1 MLSPAPR
8 RPQIETHADALSR
21 LVRLLQFGTDV
32 FHAGGFCG
40 QAVYERVD
48 VPAQFHFVLEGS
60 LLVRDLARGTE
71 LRIDAP
77 GLIAFPVPSPHQIAS
92 GIDGCHLLCCYV
104 QPNDAVSAALIRAL
118 PQPMRLDL
126 RVHSRLRGLAQLLQM
141 EISEVKPGHDEAL
154 NLYLRSVVMEAVR
167 VALAEGGVPPG
178 LLSVITEPRLAR
190 AIAAF
195 LERPG
200 GRWTIASLARTAG
213 MSRSAFAA
221 TFARV
226 AAMTPQQF
234 LSAVRHDLG
243 ARLLAQGVPAKAVAR
258 TVGYASASSLAR
270 SIRQAGRH
278 GESSTPTA
286 DP

>member
-8 RPQIETHADALSR
+8 RPHIEDTADALSR
-21 LVRLLQFGTDV
+21 LIRLLQFATDV
-32 FHAGGFCG
+32 FHTGGFCG
-40 QAVYERVD
+40 EAVYDRTD
-48 VPAQFHFVLEGS
+48 TPAQFHFVLEGC
-60 LLVRDLARGTE
+60 LHVRDLAGGTQ

-77 GLIAFPVPSPHQIAS
+77 GLIAFPVASPHQLSS
-92 GIDGCHLLCCYV
+92 GAEGCHLLCCYV
-104 QPNDAVSAALIRAL
+104 RPNDAVSAALIHAL

-126 RVHSRLRGLAQLLQM
+126 RLHPRLASLAQLLQL
-141 EISEVKPGHDEAL
+141 EISELRPGHDEAL
-154 NLYLRSVVMEAVR
+154 NLYLRSVVMEAMR
-167 VALAEGGVPPG
+167 VALSEGGVPTG
-178 LLSVITEPRLAR
+178 LLPAIAEPRLAR

-200 GRWTIASLARTAG
+200 AHWTIAALARTAG

-234 LSAVRHDLG
+234 LSAARHDLG

-278 GESSTPTA
+278 VEPSTSTV
-286 DP
+286 DQ

>member
-1 MLSPAPR
+1 MLSAAPR
-8 RPQIETHADALSR
+8 RPQTEDSADALSR
-21 LVRLLQFGTDV
+21 LIRLLRFGTDV

-40 QAVYERVD
+40 EAVYDRTD
-48 VPAQFHFVLEGS
+48 IPAQFHFVLEGR
-60 LLVRDLARGTE
+60 LEVRDFASGIQIG
-71 LRIDAP
+71 IDAP
-77 GLIAFPVPSPHQIAS
+77 GLIAFPVASPHQLSS
-92 GIDGCHLLCCYV
+92 GAQGCRLLCCYV
-104 QPNDAVSAALIRAL
+104 QPKDAVSGALIRAL
-118 PQPMRLDL
+118 PRPMRLDL
-126 RVHSRLRGLAQLLQM
+126 RLHPRLSSLAQLLQL
-141 EISEVKPGHDEAL
+141 EISEPRPGHEEAL

-167 VALAEGGVPPG
+167 VVLSEGGVSAG
-178 LLSVITEPRLAR
+178 LLPAIAEPRLAR

-200 GRWTIASLARTAG
+200 EHWTIASLARTAR

-243 ARLLAQGVPAKAVAR
+243 TRLLAQGLSAKAVAR

-270 SIRQAGRH
+270 SIRQAARQA
-278 GESSTPTA
+278 EPAATTR